1 MDEVDER
8 LAHAFILGRDGG
20 VPLVYSELSTS
31 GILDQNGQP
40 RWLNDWQAPYMK
52 SMIQFHNYVHGEA
65 MRVVEANDDLMVF
78 VRGDKGIVV
87 INKSKRCKTASL
99 TWTGDVTDLLSG
111 NVFECADKAL
121 TIKVEPNQC
130 MMLITNS

>member
-1 MDEVDER
+1 
-8 LAHAFILGRDGG
+8 
-20 VPLVYSELSTS
+20 
-31 GILDQNGQP
+31 
-40 RWLNDWQAPYMK
+40 
-52 SMIQFHNYVHGEA
+52 MIQFHNHVHGEA
-65 MRVVEANDDLMVF
+65 MRVVEANDDLLVF